1 MTEIKEVK
9 QRRCGCCGK
18 VEDIPDDIRVAYISR
33 VIVAMSTQNLVPNVQ
48 DGVLI
53 GRCLACKAIGRKNPD
68 MHLVSI

>member
-1 MTEIKEVK
+1 MTNVKEVK

-18 VEDIPDDIRVAYISR
+18 VEELPDETRDEYLAK
-33 VIVAMSTQNLVPNVQ
+33 VIVAMSTQNLIPNVQ